1 MHLGIYKPTVMFF
14 GLTNLPAT
22 FQTMMN
28 NILRDL
34 IDTEDVVVFIDDVL
48 VETEDKKKYNE
59 IVKEILRRIE
69 ANNLYLKPEK
79 CV

>member
-1 MHLGIYKPTVMFF
+1 MFF

>member
-1 MHLGIYKPTVMFF
+1 MFF

-34 IDTEDVVVFIDDVL
+34 IDTEDIVVFIDDVL

>member
-34 IDTEDVVVFIDDVL
+34 IDTEDIVVFIDDVL